1 MIQVGTKLKSVRS
14 GEVVEVIELRSGEK
28 KVRKADGTE
37 KILSDCNI
45 ARWYDEVSD
54 SPEAPKPVKAVKT
67 APVKEKKVEQA
78 PEVKKEKKA
87 AKKEISAEVLM
98 GSKLADAFKQAVVAN
113 KWEMYCVKKYS
124 GVKANNKYVC
134 HFHLLRKKIKF
145 QFKPSDLTSEEMK
158 WLLKFPDHFRRAY
171 CYYTYVSDEAAL
183 NKVLE
188 VISRI
193 AKQEKK

>member
-54 SPEAPKPVKAVKT
+54 SPEAPKPAKSVKT
-67 APVKEKKVEQA
+67 ATVKEKKQEQA

-87 AKKEISAEVLM
+87 AKKEVSAEVIM
-98 GSKLADAFKQAVVAN
+98 GSKLADAFKQAVADN
-113 KWEMYCVKKYS
+113 KWEMYFVKEY
-124 GVKANNKYVC
+124 GAIRANKRC
-134 HFHLLRKKIKF
+134 LCQFHLLRKKIKF
-145 QFKPSDLTSEEMK
+145 QFKQSDLTADEMK
-158 WLLKFPDHFRRAY
+158 WLLKFPEHFRQAY
-171 CYYTYVSDEAAL
+171 GFYMYAADEAAL